1 MNDMIP
7 GVFTY
12 YDAKGALDNCAES
25 VCCAS
30 LDGTKPP
37 IVVTTVQEAKDYYDF
52 DSELIISTGEYS
64 EDFDLKES
72 AEQLT
77 EIYREENCKKNTP
90 KLLTKITDKVEI
102 ANRFL
107 RYISGKEDLTIK

>member
-1 MNDMIP
+1 MKSINSTIGKKAEIP
-7 GVFTY
+7 DFAIDWSDLIRILKEIET
-12 YDAKGALDNCAES
+12 NPE
-25 VCCAS
+25 
-30 LDGTKPP
+30 
-37 IVVTTVQEAKDYYDF
+37 DF
-52 DSELIISTGEYS
+52 DPDSTLVISTGEYS
-64 EDFDLKES
+64 EDLGLKES